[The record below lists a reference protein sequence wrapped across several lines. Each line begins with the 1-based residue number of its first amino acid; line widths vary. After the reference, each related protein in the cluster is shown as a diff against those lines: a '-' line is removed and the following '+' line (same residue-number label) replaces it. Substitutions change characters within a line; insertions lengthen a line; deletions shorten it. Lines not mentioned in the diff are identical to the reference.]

1 MITLKNYIL
10 DSTYKEAV
18 VIDNNGCLSITSSQ
32 HIPNNSITSNHMDLE
47 QNKLNYITHH
57 KRNDNLSNYSFIDY
71 I

>member
-18 VIDNNGCLSITSSQ
+18 VIDNNGCLSTTSS
-32 HIPNNSITSNHMDLE
+32 HYVPNDFTISHNIDLD
-47 QNKLNYITHH
+47 QSKLNYIAHH
-57 KRNDNLSNYSFIDY
+57 TRNDDLSNYSLIDY